1 MMARQRL
8 RQRGDTI
15 VEVLIAMT
23 VIALVLAG
31 AYVTTNRSIQNT
43 RAAQERGNAL
53 KLAEAQI
60 EQLKGV
66 IATSPDAIFASA
78 TTASPFCIYNNAP
91 VPVANANCSQGTNG
105 NATTAEPQFNLSVT
119 RAGNT
124 FTVINTWNNV
134 NGTTLDKLQLTY
146 RVYP

>member
-1 MMARQRL
+1 MTAPQTL

-23 VIALVLAG
+23 VIAMVLAG

-43 RAAQERGNAL
+43 RSAQERGNAL

-66 IATSPDAIFASA
+66 IATTPDAIFASA
-78 TTASPFCIYNNAP
+78 ITNSPFCVYNNAP

-105 NATTAEPQFNLSVT
+105 AATLAEPQFNLSMT

-124 FTVINTWNNV
+124 FTVLNSWNDV
-134 NGTTLDKLQLTY
+134 NGKTIDKLQLTY
-146 RVYP
+146 RAYP

>member
-1 MMARQRL
+1 M
-8 RQRGDTI
+8 QRGDTI
-15 VEVLIAMT
+15 VEVLISMT

-53 KLAEAQI
+53 KLAEAQV

-66 IATSPDAIFASA
+66 IATDPNLIFNNAV
-78 TTASPFCIYNNAP
+78 TTSPFCIYNNAP
-91 VPVANANCSQGTNG
+91 VAASNTNCTQKTDGTAAGSVEPKFALSMTKSG
-105 NATTAEPQFNLSVT
+105 NN
-119 RAGNT
+119 
-124 FTVINTWNNV
+124 FTVVNTWSHV
-134 NGTTLDKLQLTY
+134 SGKSIEKLQITY